1 MPENIQ
7 LTAVT
12 MPAFEALVPE
22 QLYNEAT
29 ISLGI
34 LNQGIP
40 SGVICL
46 YYSEL
51 HYSITWIYV
60 EESQRRNG
68 LGTALLSGVTKL
80 LREIGQTYPV
90 DITFTSMEE
99 DLLAFFQ
106 NYEHFYVHSIGSI
119 YDISAEKRRE
129 SELYRKILALNE
141 STCKSFF
148 DYDKRRKDEF
158 IGAIREKEPLL
169 SAYIEKEMDHFEP
182 ELTLAYGNEYIR
194 AAIFVKI
201 TENKVDINACFTKDL
216 SALTLLLCAAVK
228 KLELDYEQYEM
239 RIVCFQEKTELFV
252 RKLFEESDLEFLLM
266 AEWDLRL
273 PGEYP
278 AFNN

>member
-7 LTAVT
+7 LTTVT

-80 LREIGQTYPV
+80 IRDIGQAYPV
-90 DITFTSMEE
+90 EITFTSMEE

-106 NYEHFYVHSIGSI
+106 SYEHFYVHSIGSI
-119 YDISAEKRRE
+119 YDISAKKRRE
-129 SELYRKILALNE
+129 SKLYRKILSLNE
-141 STCKSFF
+141 STCASFF
-148 DYDKRRKDEF
+148 AYDKRRKDEF
-158 IGAIREKEPLL
+158 IEAVREREPLL
-169 SAYIEKEMDHFEP
+169 SAYIEKEMDYFEP
-182 ELTLAYGNEYIR
+182 ELTLAYGKKDIR
-194 AAIFVKI
+194 AAVFVKI

-216 SALTLLLCAAVK
+216 AALTMLLCAAVK
-228 KLELDYEQYEM
+228 KLEIDYAQHEI
-239 RIVCFQEKTELFV
+239 RIVCFQEKTEMFV
-252 RKLFEESDLEFLLM
+252 RQFFEEEDLEFLLL